1 MSTDRPP
8 RPGAGD
14 DDPRVDDRL
23 DEVWEALDDGDLETA
38 LELAESLVADHPE
51 SGNAALGLA
60 AAQYEAGS
68 IRATL
73 EAAER
78 AGDLGV
84 EDDTLRRWY
93 VAAAHHYLWDFDAA
107 RAILTDLTREDPD
120 FAEAWYLLAQV
131 SEIEGDE
138 VGARRGYEQAFMIE
152 PDRFPRPHRVDE
164 GAMRDA
170 VQAARDDLPP
180 RFQEI
185 LDELA
190 VVIEALPSRE
200 LARAESE
207 EDDPIPP
214 DVLGLFVGTNQLEQS
229 VFDPVRYPGVIFL
242 FQRNLERV
250 CSEPEVLIE
259 EIRTTLWH
267 ELAHYLGFEED
278 QMADL
283 GLE

>member
-1 MSTDRPP
+1 MSNERPP
-8 RPGAGD
+8 GQGPGD

-23 DEVWEALDDGDLETA
+23 DEVWEALDEGDLESA
-38 LELAESLVADHPE
+38 LDLAEQLVTDFPQ

-73 EAAER
+73 EAAQR
-78 AGDLGV
+78 AGELQA
-84 EDDTLRRWY
+84 EDEPLRRWY
-93 VAAAHHYLWDFDAA
+93 VAAAHHYLWDFTSA
-107 RAILTDLTREDPD
+107 RLQLLELTRSDPD

-131 SEIEGDE
+131 DEIEGDE
-138 VGARRGYEQAFMIE
+138 VGARRGYEQAFGID
-152 PDRFPRPHRVDE
+152 PDRFPRPHRIDE
-164 GAMRDA
+164 SAMRDA
-170 VQAARDDLPP
+170 VQAARDELPP

-190 VVIEALPSRE
+190 IVIEPHPSRE
-200 LARAESE
+200 LAQPEG
-207 EDDPIPP
+207 EDEDPIPP
-214 DVLGLFVGTNQLEQS
+214 DVLGLFVGTSQLEQS
-229 VFDPVRYPGVIFL
+229 VFSPVTQPGVIFL

-250 CSEPEVLIE
+250 CGDAETLIE